1 MKFFHSV
8 LKGSDIAKFGIKLTL
23 LFLFSISFLLI
34 SHSSASEINETDCG
48 IDGCKIKFVS
58 RYEAYIACE
67 AVNRTHKFFKKYGY
81 EINPQI
87 TIEFVKNTKKTNTG
101 EYPCWLTPNDFPAW
115 YDSGKKCI
123 LITSRETDYCWNR
136 KFFGVFILDI
146 EFITSIVTHEV
157 AHRFFDHILKSKKET
172 TSHGFHEFVA
182 YITQIETM
190 VKVHQSLILS
200 LWPKEKFPSVF
211 AVSSFFC
218 KANPNKFG
226 VLSYRFFRS
235 QPEIFKQILDGKI
248 KPIEEQFI
256 LDY

>member
-1 MKFFHSV
+1 MKFFYPR
-8 LKGSDIAKFGIKLTL
+8 LKGFHIVKFGLKLTL
-23 LFLFSISFLLI
+23 LFLFLNLLFI
-34 SHSSASEINETDCG
+34 ICSSAAEIKETDCG
-48 IDGCKIKFVS
+48 LNGCKIKFVS

-67 AVNRTHKFFKKYGY
+67 AVNRTYKFFKKYGY

-87 TIEFVKNTKKTNTG
+87 TIEFIKNTKKIKTEEHSCG
-101 EYPCWLTPNDFPAW
+101 LDFPAW

-123 LITSRETDYCWNR
+123 FITSRETDYCWNR
-136 KFFGVFILDI
+136 KIFGVFILDI

-157 AHRFFDHILKSKKET
+157 AHRFFDHLLKSKKET

-190 VKVHQSLILS
+190 AKAHQSLILS
-200 LWPKEKFPSVF
+200 LWPKERFPSVF
-211 AVSSFFC
+211 AVNSFFC